1 MSGTD
6 IYHEMIIDYSRNPLN
21 FGKIENPDVTYHDS
35 NPLCGDSIDI
45 DLKVDADRITDIKF
59 HGKGCAICM
68 ACTSVL
74 TEMTKGKEISEVR
87 KIVKNDILS
96 ELGLESLQAVRIKCA
111 LLSLKVLK
119 YTAHVCL
126 HCNFYNTL
134 QSIYDLQGFLCSGCI
149 IQVYESFIPMNL
161 PVHHWKIPAR
171 IFN

>member
-45 DLKVDADRITDIKF
+45 DLKVDADRISDIKF

-119 YTAHVCL
+119 YALYTYLAKNDTKAENL
-126 HCNFYNTL
+126 K
-134 QSIYDLQGFLCSGCI
+134 SEAADL
-149 IQVYESFIPMNL
+149 Y
-161 PVHHWKIPAR
+161 
-171 IFN
+171 

>member
-1 MSGTD
+1 
-6 IYHEMIIDYSRNPLN
+6 MIIDYSRNPLN

-119 YTAHVCL
+119 YALYTYLAKNDTKAENL
-126 HCNFYNTL
+126 K
-134 QSIYDLQGFLCSGCI
+134 SEAADL
-149 IQVYESFIPMNL
+149 Y
-161 PVHHWKIPAR
+161 
-171 IFN
+171 